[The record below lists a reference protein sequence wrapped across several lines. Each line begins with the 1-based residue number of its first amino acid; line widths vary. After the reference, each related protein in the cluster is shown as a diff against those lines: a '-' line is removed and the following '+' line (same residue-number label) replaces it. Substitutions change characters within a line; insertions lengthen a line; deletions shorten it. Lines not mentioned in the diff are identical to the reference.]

1 MRNKKILFLII
12 TICLALLFCV
22 IFSACASSGLGGKKI
37 VYIGVDETNTFTYS
51 SKNGEV
57 TITGLSE
64 DGKIL
69 AVLTIPREI
78 FSEPVVA
85 IADRAFENNKVLAAV
100 SYEETTESGSL
111 GYLKTIGVCSFEGC
125 IKLESF
131 VAPPSLET
139 ISAGAFNGC
148 KMLSNFTFMPVVE
161 PSDNEQTG
169 EQTEEETEGEQTE
182 EETEGEQTEEDSGSE
197 EPFVSGDNLVSIGD
211 NAFTMSLIGSFYIGK
226 NLKSLGNN
234 VFSDC
239 NLFASFS
246 IDESQEN
253 FAIIDGALYS
263 FDNKILYKLPAKY
276 SLSQFKSPQNLEL
289 ISDKAFQGNTSLVS
303 VDFKGAYSLSVIG
316 SYAFQDC
323 NGLTSFYVYTSPAV
337 GTNILFQ
344 CSRLRAI
351 VYSGKQ
357 KIMDLFDGTATG
369 VSSYLDSVTFNGDS
383 SLIVPN
389 ALQGCNAVAT
399 IILYSGVEEIG
410 EGAFDGLRNI
420 GNFTTTEEHPSFSSE
435 DGVLYSADK
444 SVLYAYPSGKNLK
457 NFTVPLTVKTIGA
470 YAFNSA
476 NSLISV
482 NLGGTSSTVTEINAY
497 AFKNC
502 INLTTIS
509 IPETV
514 TSLKEGVFSGCKKLV
529 NFSAPSAESV
539 PAYFFEGCEI
549 LSTATLT
556 GVKSIG
562 DGAYK
567 GCFALTSV
575 TFDAVVESIGSYAFE
590 GCLALATITFNGT
603 EEAPSALNTIGNGA
617 FSGCTVLQNPT
628 LPKNVETVGAFAFS
642 DCNALTQIIL
652 PEGILAVRNNAFA
665 NCKGLT
671 NLVVPKTATLVGS
684 SIIKGADALI
694 SVTVPL
700 SYPYKDKTS
709 GYFSYYFGGQS
720 YLESS
725 AVPATLKKIT
735 VSAAT
740 EISDYAFAD
749 MRSVTEIVLPADTL
763 KIGKKAFVGCVSLK
777 LITLPEKLTSIG
789 ERGFENCISLENID
803 VPASLKAIG
812 EGAFYACEKLKAI
825 ELPSQIYSIPDSAF
839 ALCKGMLNIALPS
852 SLRTIGKSAFSETES
867 LEGIYLHSTINAIGE
882 WAFHKSGLTSVALP
896 ENILEINDFT
906 FYECKNLESVVIN
919 EKTTKIGL
927 GAFLDCARL
936 TSVNLPI
943 DLISFA
949 ERAFMNCSSLETIA
963 IPEGITEI
971 PLRAFAGCS
980 SLQSV
985 NLTNTAVT
993 VILEKAFLNCVKL
1006 RNIVFSDGLTTIG
1019 KEAFFGCLKLIS
1031 VEITRN
1037 IIAIGSSAFANCA
1050 EIKYAIFKT
1059 NEVPITAVSVF
1070 ENVPQEFRIYVP
1082 SALYNGFLESDI
1094 WGTYAGV
1101 IINSTTV
1108 YNNQFSYQTLND
1120 DSVEL
1125 LQYIGVGGKVE
1136 VPGVIDGK
1144 AVSSV
1149 APYAFFNCVNIQEVI
1164 FPDNVTKIGSY
1175 AFSGCTLLDT
1185 VSVGTEGVASSIKE
1199 MGEGVFIN
1207 CTSLMLIKIYAASA
1221 PTLGGNGFENVPA
1234 SLAIRVPS
1242 SSVSLFVTA
1251 DKWKNYASNIYSL

>member
-12 TICLALLFCV
+12 TVCLALLFCV
-22 IFSACASSGLGGKKI
+22 IFSACGDSAIGGKKI
-37 VYIGVDETNTFTYS
+37 VYVGIDETNTFTYS

-85 IADRAFENNKVLAAV
+85 IADRAFENNKIIAAV
-100 SYEETTESGSL
+100 SYEESSESGSL
-111 GYLKTIGVCSFEGC
+111 GNLKTIGVCAFEGC
-125 IKLESF
+125 VKLESF
-131 VAPPSLET
+131 VVPASLET
-139 ISAGAFNGC
+139 IGSGAFNGC
-148 KMLSNFTFMPVVE
+148 TSLASFTFMPVAVD
-161 PSDNEQTG
+161 PSENEQTD
-169 EQTEEETEGEQTE
+169 EQTEETD
-182 EETEGEQTEEDSGSE
+182 GEQTEEDNASE
-197 EPFVSGDNLVSIGD
+197 TAFVSGDNLVSIGD
-211 NAFTMSLIGSFYIGK
+211 NAFSKSLIGSFYFG
-226 NLKSLGNN
+226 NSFKSLGNN
-234 VFSDC
+234 VFTDC
-239 NLFASFS
+239 NLLASFS
-246 IDESQEN
+246 IHSSQQN
-253 FAIIDGALYS
+253 FSIIGGALYS
-263 FDNKILYKLPAKY
+263 YDNKILYKLPSKFN
-276 SLSQFKSPQNLEL
+276 LSDGKFKSPEALEV
-289 ISDKAFQGNTSLVS
+289 IADKAFQSNTTLVS
-303 VDFKGAYSLSVIG
+303 VDFKGANSLSVIG

-323 NGLTSFYVYTSPAV
+323 ASLNSIYIYTAPAV
-337 GTNILFQ
+337 GTNILIH
-344 CSRLRAI
+344 CNRLAAI

-357 KIMDLFDGTATG
+357 KIMDLFDGTVEG
-369 VSSYLDSVTFNGDS
+369 ISSNLSSVTFNGES
-383 SLIVPN
+383 STIVPR
-389 ALQGCNAVAT
+389 ALEGCDAVAT
-399 IILYSGVEEIG
+399 ITIYSGVSEIG
-410 EGAFDGLRNI
+410 EGAFDGLKSI
-420 GNFTTTEEHPSFSSE
+420 GNFRTTENHPNFSYDE
-435 DGVLYSADK
+435 NGILYSADK
-444 SVLYAYPSGKNLK
+444 KILYAYPSGKTEK
-457 NFTVPLTVKTIGA
+457 NFSVPTTVTTIGA

-476 NSLISV
+476 YSLTSV
-482 NLGGTSSTVTEINAY
+482 NLGGTSSAIEEINAY

-502 INLTTIS
+502 INLTTIA
-509 IPETV
+509 IPEKV
-514 TSLKEGVFSGCKKLV
+514 ASIKEGVFSGCKKLL
-529 NFSAPSAESV
+529 NFSAPAAENV
-539 PAYFFEGCEI
+539 PAFFFEGCEV
-549 LSTATLT
+549 LPTATLT

-567 GCFALTSV
+567 GCLALTSV

-590 GCLALATITFNGT
+590 GCAALQTITFNGT

-617 FSGCTVLQNPT
+617 FSGCAVLQNPT

-665 NCKGLT
+665 NCKGLL
-671 NLVVPKTATLVGS
+671 NLVIPKTATLVGS
-684 SIIKGADALI
+684 SIIKGADAI
-694 SVTVPL
+694 VSVTAPL
-700 SYPYKDKTS
+700 SYPYKEKTS
-709 GYFSYYFGGQS
+709 GYFAYYFGGES

-735 VSAAT
+735 VSAAS

-749 MRSVTEIVLPADTL
+749 MRSVTEIVLPVDSL

-777 LITLPEKLTSIG
+777 LLTLPERLASIG
-789 ERGFENCISLENID
+789 ERSFENCISLENID
-803 VPASLKAIG
+803 VPASLKTLG

-839 ALCKGMLNIALPS
+839 AGCKGMLNIALPS
-852 SLRTIGKSAFSETES
+852 SLKTVGKSAFSETES
-867 LEGIYLHSTINAIGE
+867 LEGIYLHSTINSIGE

-896 ENILEINDFT
+896 ENLPQINDFT
-906 FYECKNLESVVIN
+906 FYDCRNLESVIIN

-927 GAFLDCARL
+927 GAFLDCVSL
-936 TSVNLPI
+936 KSVNLPI
-943 DLISFA
+943 DLVSFA
-949 ERAFMNCSSLETIA
+949 ERAFMNCSSLERIA
-963 IPEGITEI
+963 IPEAVTEI
-971 PLRAFAGCS
+971 PLRAFTGCS
-980 SLQSV
+980 SLLSV

-993 VILEKAFLNCVKL
+993 VINEKAFLNCVKL
-1006 RNIVFSDGLTTIG
+1006 RNIVFSDGLSTIG
-1019 KEAFFGCLKLIS
+1019 KEAFLGCSKLIS

-1037 IIAIGSSAFANCA
+1037 VIAIGSSAFANCS

-1082 SALYNGFLESDI
+1082 SALYNGFVESDV

-1108 YNNQFSYQTLND
+1108 YNNEFSYQTLKD
-1120 DSVEL
+1120 GSIEL
-1125 LQYIGVGGKVE
+1125 LQYIGVGGNVE
-1136 VPGVIDGK
+1136 VPAVIDGK
-1144 AVSSV
+1144 TVSSI

-1164 FPDNVTKIGSY
+1164 FPDSVTKIGSY
-1175 AFSGCTLLDT
+1175 AFSGCSLLDT
-1185 VSVGTEGVASSIKE
+1185 VSIGTEGVASSIKE
-1199 MGEGVFIN
+1199 IGEGVFIN

-1251 DKWKNYASNIYSL
+1251 NKWKNYASNISSL